1 MDKNEILKKLQAPF
15 PPEEIEWRIGATST
29 DKKRGIAL
37 AYVTNRAIQ
46 NRLDDIFGCFGW
58 KNEYKEWRDKS
69 QICGISVYDDEK
81 QEWVTKWDGADNSN
95 FEATKGGLSDAMKR
109 AGYQWGI
116 GRYLYNLDTVWVQTE
131 VVGKSVVMAQNPP
144 TLPSW
149 ALPEGYIV
157 PVAEKGKPQETQYH
171 EQKPTTAKTE
181 GSISRKSEIAKL
193 KKEKGLD
200 DKGLQIEIE
209 KLQLARAIPPQKLSD
224 LDINVFMQVIDILHR
239 EIPKKKVA

>member
-171 EQKPTTAKTE
+171 EQKPTSAPQENGAPKRSTRMT
-181 GSISRKSEIAKL
+181 SL
-193 KKEKGLD
+193 MKKKGLSSD
-200 DKGLQIEIE
+200 EMRTEVE
-209 KLQLARAIPPQKLSD
+209 KLLFKGVIKTMDVTTMTDIDFNVYLKT
-224 LDINVFMQVIDILHR
+224 LDRHIQQVS
-239 EIPKKKVA
+239 